1 MGSPEGGER
10 ELILR
15 AATRLFS
22 ALGYDG
28 TSMEQITDAA
38 GVEAATVS
46 AHFTNKRELYL
57 TVMEEAHRVLA
68 EVIVAR
74 ADELRAAPPERRPE
88 ALHRFVDG
96 YIDLCAE
103 HPEVPALWMHRWLS
117 DASDIDLEPL
127 NAQPLTQRAIDSI
140 DALTEPANAD
150 AQFTTYTMIWCIH
163 GFTLSGVLDGTGQR
177 RNADDPR
184 TLRRFRAHM
193 HQLLDRVLRLSA

>member
-15 AATRLFS
+15 TATRLFA

-28 TSMEQITDAA
+28 TSTEQIAEAA
-38 GVEAATVS
+38 GLDTAALS
-46 AHFTNKRELYL
+46 AHFPTKRGLYL
-57 TVMEEAHRVLA
+57 TVMEEAHRVLSEA
-68 EVIVAR
+68 IVAR
-74 ADELRAAPPERRPE
+74 ADELRDTPPERRRE

-140 DALTEPANAD
+140 DAIAKPADAD

-177 RNADDPR
+177 RNTDDPR

-193 HQLLDRVLRLSA
+193 HQLLDRALKLSA

>member
-15 AATRLFS
+15 TATRLFA

-28 TSMEQITDAA
+28 TSTEQIAEAA
-38 GVEAATVS
+38 GLDTATLS
-46 AHFTNKRELYL
+46 AHFPTKRVLYL
-57 TVMEEAHRVLA
+57 MVMEEAHRVLA
-68 EVIVAR
+68 EVIAAR
-74 ADELRAAPPERRPE
+74 ADELRDTPPERRPE

-96 YIDLCAE
+96 YIDLCAD

-127 NAQPLTQRAIDSI
+127 NAQPLAKRAIDSI
-140 DALTEPANAD
+140 DAIAKPADAD
-150 AQFTTYTMIWCIH
+150 AQFIAYTMIWCIH

-177 RNADDPR
+177 RSADDPR

-193 HQLLDRVLRLSA
+193 HQLLDRALRLSE

>member
-15 AATRLFS
+15 TATRLFA

-28 TSMEQITDAA
+28 TSTEQIAEAA
-38 GVEAATVS
+38 GLDTAALS
-46 AHFTNKRELYL
+46 AHFPTKRRLYL
-57 TVMEEAHRVLA
+57 TVMEEAHRVLS

-74 ADELRAAPPERRPE
+74 ADELRDTPPERRPE

-140 DALTEPANAD
+140 DAIAKPADAD

-177 RNADDPR
+177 RNTDDPR

-193 HQLLDRVLRLSA
+193 HQLLDRALKLSA